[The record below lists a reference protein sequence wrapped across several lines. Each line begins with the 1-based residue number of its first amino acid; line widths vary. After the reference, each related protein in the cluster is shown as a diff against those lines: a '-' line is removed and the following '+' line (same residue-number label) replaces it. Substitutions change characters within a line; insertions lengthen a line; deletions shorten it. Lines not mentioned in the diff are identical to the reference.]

1 MVLWADRRNHHM
13 SIIHSDKRISASQ
26 IPCDGTL
33 KVTISLTAK
42 PDIQDHPADVVLVL
56 DRSRSMAGAPL
67 ASMKA
72 GAKTFIDILAEST
85 GGSQDGQIGGGSRIA
100 VVSFASTA
108 TKDTQ
113 LITSVA
119 ALKAA
124 VDSLTAAGSTNHADA
139 FTKAGELFDPGSS
152 AQKIIVLFTD
162 GKTTIGPP
170 PAPVAAA
177 LRDSGV
183 VIYCIGL
190 TGSDGIDVATLHEW
204 ATDPDSE
211 HVAVTPDPAE
221 LEELFADIAQ
231 SISKPGATGIV
242 VDEVV
247 HSDFQITSILTPQ
260 KGDATLMGPN
270 TIRWTIEELGAT
282 DVETAT
288 LEFYV
293 RHIGETGGT
302 KPVNQSI
309 TYTDR
314 EKQDVSFPDPK
325 VLVDCGVVT
334 TPEGCPEPVEVT
346 MDGCQDF
353 VSVDLG
359 DTYLQSQGRI
369 LEVRATLHN
378 VCPDKRVALAVLLSE
393 VDEKG
398 KEHPRGMKT
407 VTVPVH
413 HCPACRNVLVRGIR
427 FILPEDLNVSGTP
440 GKLCTP
446 RNLRVR
452 LFSHYVDYDFQCCNV
467 TVTCKQ

>member
-1 MVLWADRRNHHM
+1 M

-85 GGSQDGQIGGGSRIA
+85 GGSQDRQIGGGSRIA

-139 FTKAGELFDPGSS
+139 FTKAGELFDPSSS

-378 VCPDKRVALAVLLSE
+378 VCPEKRVALAVLLSE

>member
-1 MVLWADRRNHHM
+1 M

-56 DRSRSMAGAPL
+56 DRSRSMAGVPL

-119 ALKAA
+119 ALKSA

-139 FTKAGELFDPGSS
+139 FTKAGELFDPSSS

-177 LRDSGV
+177 LRASGV

-190 TGSDGIDVATLHEW
+190 TGSDGIDVATLNEW

-211 HVAVTPDPAE
+211 HVAITPDPAK

-247 HSDFQITSILTPQ
+247 HPDFQITSILTPQ

-270 TIRWTIEELGAT
+270 TIRWTVDELGAT

-293 RHIGETGGT
+293 RHIAETGGT

-314 EKQDVSFPDPK
+314 EKQDVTFPDPK

-378 VCPDKRVALAVLLSE
+378 VCPDKRVALAVLVSE

-407 VTVPVH
+407 VTVPTH

-440 GKLCTP
+440 GRLCTP
-446 RNLRVR
+446 RNLRVS

>member
-1 MVLWADRRNHHM
+1 M

-231 SISKPGATGIV
+231 PISKPGATGIV

>member
-1 MVLWADRRNHHM
+1 M

-139 FTKAGELFDPGSS
+139 FIKAGELFDPSSS

-378 VCPDKRVALAVLLSE
+378 VCPEKRVALAVLLSE

>member
-1 MVLWADRRNHHM
+1 M

-139 FTKAGELFDPGSS
+139 FTKAGELFDPSSS
-152 AQKIIVLFTD
+152 AQKLMVLFTD

-378 VCPDKRVALAVLLSE
+378 VCPEKRVALAVLLSE

>member
-1 MVLWADRRNHHM
+1 M

-139 FTKAGELFDPGSS
+139 FTKAGELFDPSS
-152 AQKIIVLFTD
+152 IAQKIIVLFTD

-378 VCPDKRVALAVLLSE
+378 VCPEKRVALAVLLSE

>member
-1 MVLWADRRNHHM
+1 M

-231 SISKPGATGIV
+231 SISRPGATGIV
-242 VDEVV
+242 VDEVI
-247 HSDFQITSILTPQ
+247 HSDFQSTSILTPQ

>member
-1 MVLWADRRNHHM
+1 MVLWADRRNHHL

>member
-1 MVLWADRRNHHM
+1 M

-124 VDSLTAAGSTNHADA
+124 VDSLTAAGSTHHADA

>member
-1 MVLWADRRNHHM
+1 M

-346 MDGCQDF
+346 
-353 VSVDLG
+353 
-359 DTYLQSQGRI
+359 YLQSQGRI

>member
-1 MVLWADRRNHHM
+1 M

-113 LITSVA
+113 LITSVP

>member
-1 MVLWADRRNHHM
+1 M

-139 FTKAGELFDPGSS
+139 FTKAGELFDPSSS

-378 VCPDKRVALAVLLSE
+378 VCPEKRVALAVLLSE

>member
-1 MVLWADRRNHHM
+1 M

-139 FTKAGELFDPGSS
+139 FTTAGELFDPGSS

-242 VDEVV
+242 VDEVI

>member
-1 MVLWADRRNHHM
+1 M

-152 AQKIIVLFTD
+152 AQKIVVLFTD

>member
-1 MVLWADRRNHHM
+1 M

-139 FTKAGELFDPGSS
+139 FTKAGELFDPSSS

-177 LRDSGV
+177 LRDSGG

-378 VCPDKRVALAVLLSE
+378 VCPEKRVALAVLLSE

>member
-1 MVLWADRRNHHM
+1 M

-139 FTKAGELFDPGSS
+139 FTKAGELFDPSSS

-260 KGDATLMGPN
+260 KGDATLMGAN

-293 RHIGETGGT
+293 RHIGETGGM

-378 VCPDKRVALAVLLSE
+378 VCPEKRVALAVLLSE

>member
-1 MVLWADRRNHHM
+1 M

-113 LITSVA
+113 LINSVA

-139 FTKAGELFDPGSS
+139 FTKAGELFDPSSS

-378 VCPDKRVALAVLLSE
+378 VCPEKRVALAVLLSE

>member
-1 MVLWADRRNHHM
+1 M

-288 LEFYV
+288 QEFYV

>member
-1 MVLWADRRNHHM
+1 M

-346 MDGCQDF
+346 MDGCQD
-353 VSVDLG
+353 LG

>member
-1 MVLWADRRNHHM
+1 M

-139 FTKAGELFDPGSS
+139 FTKAGELFDPSSS

-190 TGSDGIDVATLHEW
+190 TGSAGIDVATLHEW

-378 VCPDKRVALAVLLSE
+378 VCPEKRVALAVLLSE

-440 GKLCTP
+440 GKLSTP

>member
-1 MVLWADRRNHHM
+1 MG
-13 SIIHSDKRISASQ
+13 IIHSDKRISASQ

-42 PDIQDHPADVVLVL
+42 PDIMDNPADIVLVL
-56 DRSRSMAGAPL
+56 DRSRSMAGVPL

-72 GAKTFIDILAEST
+72 GANTFIDILAEST

-108 TKDTQ
+108 TQDTQ

-124 VDSLTAAGSTNHADA
+124 VNGLTASGSTNHADA
-139 FTKAGELFDPGSS
+139 FTKAGELFDPASD

-177 LRDSGV
+177 LRASGV
-183 VIYCIGL
+183 IIYCIGL
-190 TGSDGIDVATLHEW
+190 IGSDGIDVATLNEW

-211 HVAVTPDPAE
+211 HVAVTPDASE
-221 LEELFADIAQ
+221 LEELFEDIAK
-231 SISKPGATGIV
+231 SISHPGATGIV

-247 HSDFQITSILTPQ
+247 QPDFVITSILTPQ

-270 TIRWTIEELGAT
+270 TIRWTIDALGVT

-288 LEFYV
+288 LEFYI
-293 RHIGETGGT
+293 RHIGKTGGS
-302 KPVNQSI
+302 KLVNQSI
-309 TYTDR
+309 HYTDQER
-314 EKQDVSFPDPK
+314 QDVTFPEPR
-325 VLVDCGVVT
+325 VEVDCGVII
-334 TPEGCPEPVEVT
+334 TPESCPAPVEVS

-359 DTYLQSQGRI
+359 DTDLQSQGRI
-369 LEVRATLHN
+369 LEVRATVRN
-378 VCPDKRVALAVLLSE
+378 VCPDKRVALAILLSE
-393 VDEKG
+393 VDSKG
-398 KEHPRGMKT
+398 EEHSRGMKT
-407 VTVPVH
+407 VTIPKH
-413 HCPACRNVLVRGIR
+413 HCPTCRNVLVRGIR
-427 FILPEDLNVSGTP
+427 FILPEDLNVSGTQ
-440 GKLCTP
+440 GRLCSP
-446 RNLRVR
+446 RDLRVR
-452 LFSHYVDYDFQCCNV
+452 LFSHYVDYDFQCSDV
-467 TVTCKQ
+467 TVTCKK

>member
-1 MVLWADRRNHHM
+1 M

-67 ASMKA
+67 ARMKA

-108 TKDTQ
+108 TKDPQ

-293 RHIGETGGT
+293 RHTAQTPGT
-302 KPVNQSI
+302 KKVNQSI

>member
-1 MVLWADRRNHHM
+1 M

-139 FTKAGELFDPGSS
+139 FTKAGELFDPSSS

-359 DTYLQSQGRI
+359 DTYLQSQGRSR
-369 LEVRATLHN
+369 EVRATLHN
-378 VCPDKRVALAVLLSE
+378 VCPEKRVALAVLLSE

>member
-1 MVLWADRRNHHM
+1 M

-359 DTYLQSQGRI
+359 DTYLQSQGRS

>member
-1 MVLWADRRNHHM
+1 M

-260 KGDATLMGPN
+260 TGDATLMGPN

-369 LEVRATLHN
+369 LEVRATLYN

-467 TVTCKQ
+467 TGTCKQ

>member
-1 MVLWADRRNHHM
+1 M

-42 PDIQDHPADVVLVL
+42 PDIQDHPADVVLFL

-452 LFSHYVDYDFQCCNV
+452 IFSHYVDYDFQCCNV

>member
-1 MVLWADRRNHHM
+1 M

-398 KEHPRGMKT
+398 KEHPRGMKS

>member
-1 MVLWADRRNHHM
+1 M

-139 FTKAGELFDPGSS
+139 FTKAGELFDPSSS

-231 SISKPGATGIV
+231 SIAKPGATGIV

-378 VCPDKRVALAVLLSE
+378 VCPEKRVALAVLLSE

>member
-1 MVLWADRRNHHM
+1 M

-139 FTKAGELFDPGSS
+139 FTKAGELFDPSSS

-260 KGDATLMGPN
+260 KGDATLRGPN

-378 VCPDKRVALAVLLSE
+378 VCPEKRVALAVLLSE

>member
-1 MVLWADRRNHHM
+1 M

-139 FTKAGELFDPGSS
+139 FTKAGELFDPSSS

-369 LEVRATLHN
+369 LEVQATLHN
-378 VCPDKRVALAVLLSE
+378 VCPEKRVALAVLLSE

>member
-1 MVLWADRRNHHM
+1 M

-170 PAPVAAA
+170 PAPVAAG

-242 VDEVV
+242 VDEVI

>member
-1 MVLWADRRNHHM
+1 M

-139 FTKAGELFDPGSS
+139 FTKAGELFDPSSS

-378 VCPDKRVALAVLLSE
+378 VCPEKRVALAVLLSE

-467 TVTCKQ
+467 TATCKQ

>member
-1 MVLWADRRNHHM
+1 M

-139 FTKAGELFDPGSS
+139 FTKAG
-152 AQKIIVLFTD
+152 
-162 GKTTIGPP
+162 
-170 PAPVAAA
+170 
-177 LRDSGV
+177 
-183 VIYCIGL
+183 
-190 TGSDGIDVATLHEW
+190 
-204 ATDPDSE
+204 
-211 HVAVTPDPAE
+211 
-221 LEELFADIAQ
+221 ELFADIAQ

-378 VCPDKRVALAVLLSE
+378 VCPEKRVALAVLLSE

>member
-1 MVLWADRRNHHM
+1 M

-242 VDEVV
+242 VDEVI

-452 LFSHYVDYDFQCCNV
+452 LFSPYVDYDFQCCNV

>member
-1 MVLWADRRNHHM
+1 M

-26 IPCDGTL
+26 IPCAGTL
-33 KVTISLTAK
+33 KVPISLTAK

-139 FTKAGELFDPGSS
+139 FTKAGELFDPSSS

-378 VCPDKRVALAVLLSE
+378 VCPEKRVALAVLLSE

>member
-1 MVLWADRRNHHM
+1 M

-85 GGSQDGQIGGGSRIA
+85 A

>member
-1 MVLWADRRNHHM
+1 M

-139 FTKAGELFDPGSS
+139 FTKAGELFDPSSS

-190 TGSDGIDVATLHEW
+190 TGSAGIDVATLHEW

-378 VCPDKRVALAVLLSE
+378 VCPEKRVALAVLLSE

>member
-1 MVLWADRRNHHM
+1 M

-242 VDEVV
+242 VDEVI

-393 VDEKG
+393 VDKKG